1 MFYCLIFVKPFVNS
15 VSAYGD
21 CDDHAELTLPLA
33 FQDNTVINVL
43 QLMSSTF
50 YFRLLSLRSL

>member
-15 VSAYGD
+15 LSAY
-21 CDDHAELTLPLA
+21 DHAELTLPLA
-33 FQDNTVINVL
+33 FQDNTVINVV

-50 YFRLLSLRSL
+50 YIRLLSLRSL